1 MTKTISSMIQ
11 VQKIQSV
18 KLAPYIILAFLW
30 SFITTANA
38 ADQQEE
44 VESPFSVLEED
55 IYTSNNNDI
64 DIVKQ
69 PIVEEEP
76 EQCDSAKIRFL
87 DYNTGIST
95 YTTIEINAQYDFNEK
110 ITISLAECKKDP
122 KDILNPLNFAFITI
136 KNSDQLIFEGWIFSK
151 NTSVSLPKVDD
162 KYIYLSNCNCE
173 NNNILKDKEL
183 QIAKS
188 SNQSF

>member
-1 MTKTISSMIQ
+1 MIQ

-18 KLAPYIILAFLW
+18 KLAPYIILVFLC
-30 SFITTANA
+30 SLVINAQA
-38 ADQQEE
+38 ADQQET
-44 VESPFSVLEED
+44 VDSPFSVLEED
-55 IYTSNNNDI
+55 IYTSNNNEM

-69 PIVEEEP
+69 PIIDWQP

-95 YTTIEINAQYDFNEK
+95 YTTIAINEQYDFNEK
-110 ITISLAECKKDP
+110 TTISLGECKKDP

-136 KNSDQLIFEGWIFSK
+136 KNADQLIFEGWIFSK
-151 NTSVSLPKVDD
+151 NTSVSLPKIDD